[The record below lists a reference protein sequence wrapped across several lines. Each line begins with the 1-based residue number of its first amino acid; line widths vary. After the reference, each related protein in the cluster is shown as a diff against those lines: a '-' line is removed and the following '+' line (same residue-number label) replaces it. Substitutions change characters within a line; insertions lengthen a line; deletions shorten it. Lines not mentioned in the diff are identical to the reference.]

1 MPVTA
6 IVRFPFPKGRDRAEV
21 AKMFEAS
28 APRYRAA
35 PGLIRKYYLLA
46 EDGATA
52 GGAYL
57 WESKSKAVA
66 FYDAAW
72 RASIRERFG
81 ADPEISYFDSPVIVD
96 NALGTVSAAAE

>member
-6 IVRFPFPKGRDRAEV
+6 IVRFPFPKGKDRAEV
-21 AKMFEAS
+21 AKAFQAS
-28 APRYRAA
+28 TPRYQAA

-57 WESKSKAVA
+57 WESKAKAEA

-72 RASIRERFG
+72 RASIKERFG
-81 ADPEISYFDSPVIVD
+81 SMPDITYFETPVIVD

>member
-6 IVRFPFPKGRDRAEV
+6 FVRFPFPPGRDRAEV
-21 AKMFEAS
+21 AKMFQAS
-28 APRYRAA
+28 APRYQVA

-46 EDGATA
+46 EDGASA

-57 WESKSKAVA
+57 WESKAKAEA

-72 RASIRERFG
+72 RGSIKERFG
-81 ADPEISYFDSPVIVD
+81 AEPEITYFESPVIVD
-96 NALGTVSAAAE
+96 NTLGTISAAAE